1 MRKARNKDAVQ
12 AIPSFERT
20 QKSHSVPIAEKQT
33 THYGNIIRQYRERSG
48 MDQRS
53 VAAAIGYSANTI
65 SNWEN
70 GVSRPDIDAVP
81 QLCKLLQIPLPVFF
95 DIEHDPS
102 APENESELL
111 RDYRALNADQQQTVL
126 QLTRQMAKTEAHVK
140 MTVRKLK
147 DCLILPVQPLSAA
160 AGVGTPADELPAPGK
175 TFVTDNKLAKQAD
188 AIYLISGDSM
198 EPTYH
203 NGDHVY
209 VQHTLDLKYGEIGIF
224 IVSGTPYIKEYR
236 KNGLYSHNRN
246 YRIMKMTDDDD
257 VRLVGRVLGRV
268 EEEDMMDSV
277 LQEL

>member
-1 MRKARNKDAVQ
+1 MRKARNKDAEQ

-20 QKSHSVPIAEKQT
+20 RKSHSVPINEKRT
-33 THYGNIIRQYRERSG
+33 THYGNTIRQYREQMG

-53 VAAAIGYSANTI
+53 VAEAIGYSTNTI

-81 QLCKLLQIPLPVFF
+81 QLCKLLQIPLPIFF

-102 APENESELL
+102 APEIESDLL
-111 RDYRALNADQQQTVL
+111 RDYRSLNADQQQTVA
-126 QLTRQMAKTEAHVK
+126 QLTKRLARIETHIKKTVK
-140 MTVRKLK
+140 RLK
-147 DCLILPVQPLSAA
+147 DCILLPVQSLSAA
-160 AGVGTPADELPAPGK
+160 AGIGASTDDPPDPGK
-175 TFVTDNKLAKQAD
+175 AFVTDNRLARQSD
-188 AIYLISGDSM
+188 AIYLINGDSM

-209 VQHTLDLKYGEIGIF
+209 VQHTKELKYGEVGIF
-224 IVSGTPYIKEYR
+224 IVSGVPYIKEYR

-246 YRIMKMTDDDD
+246 YRIMKLTDDDD

-268 EEEDMMDSV
+268 NEDDMMDSV
-277 LQEL
+277 LQAL